1 MKSAKVG
8 LALSSGGARGLA
20 HIGVLQ
26 VLGKEGIPVD
36 MIAGTSVGALIGAPY
51 ALGKSI
57 SEITDLAAGL
67 GSRRF
72 SLLLDPALPKTGL
85 IRGRKME
92 NLLRSAIGEV
102 EFGDLRIPLAC
113 VATDIISG
121 EEVVIREGL
130 VWKAVR
136 ASFSPPVLVA
146 VAKWQGM
153 YLVDGALVNPVPVSV
168 LKEMGADFV
177 IAVNAI
183 PHRSTGEAG
192 EPNIFTV
199 IMQVLNI
206 SSMRLVKSCLSGA
219 DSVIEPR
226 VEHIG
231 AGHYHR
237 VEECFQQGALAAQS
251 VIPEIKRAIFGKT
264 PG

>member
-1 MKSAKVG
+1 MRKKVG

-20 HIGVLQ
+20 HIGVLE
-26 VLGKEGIPVD
+26 VLEKEGIPID

-57 SEITDLAAGL
+57 SEIKALAAGL

-72 SLLLDPALPKTGL
+72 SLLTDLTLPRTGL

-102 EFGDLRIPLAC
+102 EFGDLKIPLAC
-113 VATDIISG
+113 VATDIVSG

-130 VWKAVR
+130 VWKAVS

-146 VAKWQGM
+146 VAKWQGR
-153 YLVDGALVNPVPVSV
+153 YLVDGALVNPVPVSA
-168 LKEMGADFV
+168 LKAMGADFV
-177 IAVNAI
+177 IAVNVI
-183 PHRSTGEAG
+183 PHRSTGEAR

-206 SSMRLVKSCLSGA
+206 SSVRLVKSCLSGA
-219 DSVIEPR
+219 NIVIEPHVR
-226 VEHIG
+226 RIG

-251 VIPEIKRAIFGKT
+251 IIPEIKRAIFGKT

>member
-20 HIGVLQ
+20 HIGVLE
-26 VLGKEGIPVD
+26 VLEKEGIPVD

-51 ALGKSI
+51 AVGKSI
-57 SEITDLAAGL
+57 SEIKALAAGL

-92 NLLRSAIGEV
+92 NLLRAAIGEV
-102 EFGDLRIPLAC
+102 EFSDLRTPLAC
-113 VATDIISG
+113 VATDIVSG
-121 EEVVIREGL
+121 EEVVIRQGV

-136 ASFSPPVLVA
+136 ASFSPPVMVA
-146 VAKWQGM
+146 VAKWQGR
-153 YLVDGALVNPVPVSV
+153 YLVDGALVNPVPVGP

-177 IAVNAI
+177 IAVNSI
-183 PHRSTGEAG
+183 PHRSTGEEK
-192 EPNIFTV
+192 EPNIFSI

-206 SSMRLVKSCLSGA
+206 SNDRIVKSCLNGA
-219 DSVIEPR
+219 DIVIEPR

-237 VEECFQQGALAAQS
+237 VEEFFRQGALAAQS
-251 VIPEIKRAIFGKT
+251 VIPEIKKALFSTT
-264 PG
+264 PE